1 MTTQP
6 AFDPE
11 WLQALR
17 ASAVVPPLRPRVP
30 LWAGQSVIGSVEPGL
45 LNQKALHDLLDAFNE
60 AGQLLKEEHP
70 LELGACR
77 ALGID
82 SEKEPQR
89 GQFLPDLQAHSPA
102 MSQKAGEKWT
112 AAALLQPMLPK
123 SGRLLGW
130 RLLGDVTI
138 SLNLLARALH
148 GAGLAGEWR
157 NEQLAVHDQFDH
169 LKGTVERAA
178 VRPLGIATAA
188 VHLAGQTPDGRHWV
202 QQRSHKKSNDP
213 GLWDTLMGGMVSSL
227 DTVETALERE
237 TWEEAGLKMAT
248 LQNVTH
254 GGRVLTRRPSFEG
267 NGAGYVI
274 EDIDWYRCTVPEGV
288 MPVNQDGEV
297 EQFRLMEVVELVAA
311 LQRGEFTTEATLILV
326 EVLEVSQLPTP

>member
-11 WLQALR
+11 WLQVLR
-17 ASAVVPPLRPRVP
+17 ASAVVPPLRRRVP

-70 LELGACR
+70 LELG
-77 ALGID
+77 
-82 SEKEPQR
+82 
-89 GQFLPDLQAHSPA
+89 
-102 MSQKAGEKWT
+102 
-112 AAALLQPMLPK
+112 
-123 SGRLLGW
+123 W
-130 RLLGDVTI
+130 RLLGDVSI

-157 NEQLAVHDQFDH
+157 NEQLAVRDQFDH

-188 VHLAGQTPDGRHWV
+188 VHLAGQTPHGRHWV

-227 DTVETALERE
+227 DTLETALQRE
-237 TWEEAGLKMAT
+237 TWEEAGLKMTA

-254 GGRVLTRRPSFEG
+254 GGRVLTRRPSLDG

-288 MPVNQDGEV
+288 IPVNQDGEV
-297 EQFRLMEVVELVAA
+297 EQFRLMEAAELVAA
-311 LQRGEFTTEATLILV
+311 LQRGEFTTEAALILV
-326 EVLEVSQLPTP
+326 EVLGLR

>member
-45 LNQKALHDLLDAFNE
+45 LNQKALHDLLDAFNQ

-70 LELGACR
+70 LELG
-77 ALGID
+77 
-82 SEKEPQR
+82 
-89 GQFLPDLQAHSPA
+89 
-102 MSQKAGEKWT
+102 
-112 AAALLQPMLPK
+112 
-123 SGRLLGW
+123 W
-130 RLLGDVTI
+130 RLLGDVSI

-169 LKGTVERAA
+169 FKGTVERAA

-227 DTVETALERE
+227 DTLETALERE
-237 TWEEAGLKMAT
+237 TWEEAGLKMTA
-248 LQNVTH
+248 LQNVAH
-254 GGRVLTRRPSFEG
+254 GGCVLTRRPSLEG
-267 NGAGYVI
+267 NGAAYVI
-274 EDIDWYRCTVPEGV
+274 EDIDWYRCMVPEGV

-297 EQFRLMEVVELVAA
+297 EQFRLMEAVELVAA
-311 LQRGEFTTEATLILV
+311 LQRGEFTTEAALILV
-326 EVLEVSQLPTP
+326 EVLEV